1 VATITWLGHSTV
13 LIEAAG
19 VRVLTDPVL
28 RKRVMHMVRQVEVPA
43 PPEQLDAVLLSH
55 LHHDHADLPTLR
67 GLPGV
72 FEVFGPAGTARLV
85 PGARELDPGD
95 EVALGSGTLVA
106 TEADHDARRLP
117 WSPADGLGFV
127 LDGIYFAG
135 DTDLFDG
142 MAEIGARG
150 VDVALLPIWGW
161 GPRLPPGHLDPQR
174 AAQATRLLA
183 PRVVIPI
190 HWGTYLRAG
199 MRRVDLEA
207 PARAFAEAVAR
218 TAPSCEVVV
227 LRPGES
233 FNHP

>member
-1 VATITWLGHSTV
+1 MATITWLGHSTV
-13 LIEAAG
+13 LIETAG

-55 LHHDHADLPTLR
+55 LHHDHADLPTPR

-95 EVALGSGTLVA
+95 EVTLGSAALVA

-127 LDGIYFAG
+127 LDGVYFAG

-161 GPRLPPGHLDPQR
+161 GPRLPPGHLDPVR
-174 AAQATRLLA
+174 AAQATRLLS